1 MHQAVDVVDE
11 VIDAVLGIDVGTGSL
26 KAGLFGLDGTPFGVR
41 QAAYAIA
48 SPERDAQEQ
57 DPRDW
62 WAALSHT
69 CGALLQSRRVRL
81 QAIAVGG
88 QAPTLAPVD
97 ADLRPA
103 HPAITWLD
111 PRPSVEAERLYARL
125 GEPVPVWGSWPAQA
139 AWFTRYRPE
148 ALRQTRWFLGCPD
161 YLTARLID
169 APTALLTVSDAELAA
184 GELDARYFPE
194 AWTPGQVIGRVGPAA
209 AAETGLPSGTPVVGG
224 HIDGLLG
231 VLGSGVERAG
241 DACVNSGTSATF
253 TVVSEP
259 PHGYPM
265 FGLHVAGTASNAGAA
280 LDWFLANVA
289 NVTDP
294 ARAFDELFD
303 AAGGLAPGANGLVF
317 LPNLAGE
324 RGVSH
329 DAYARGA
336 WVGLTLAHSRAHLFR
351 ALLEGVA
358 FSFRTMQDWLE
369 ASGAPVRDVR
379 CVGGQARSEVWNQ
392 IKADVLNRTVLL
404 PRVVEAVALGAAIL
418 AALGVGA
425 HPDLPTAVAAMVG
438 IERRF
443 EPLPVRVEQ
452 YARVFELYQSVY
464 PALRE
469 TNWRLHDLAHG

>member
-1 MHQAVDVVDE
+1 M
-11 VIDAVLGIDVGTGSL
+11 DAVLGIDVGTGSL
-26 KAGLFGLDGTPFGVR
+26 KAGLFALDGTPLGMRQSAYGV
-41 QAAYAIA
+41 A
-48 SPERDAQEQ
+48 SPEDDAQEQ

-62 WAALSHT
+62 WAALGST
-69 CGALLQSRRVRL
+69 CRALLGASDAHIRAV
-81 QAIAVGG
+81 AIGG

-97 ADLRPA
+97 AELQPT

-111 PRPSVEAERLYARL
+111 PRPSAEAERLYARL
-125 GEPVPVWGSWPAQA
+125 GQPVPVWGSWPAQA
-139 AWFTRYRPE
+139 AWFTRQRPD
-148 ALRQTRWFLGCPD
+148 ALRRTRWLLGSPD
-161 YLTARLID
+161 YLTSRLIC
-169 APTALLTVSDAELAA
+169 APTALLAVTEPELAA

-194 AWTPGQVIGRVGPAA
+194 AWTPGEIVGVVSAEA
-209 AAETGLPSGTPVVGG
+209 AAETGLSVDTPVVGG

-231 VLGSGVERAG
+231 VLGSGVERPG

-259 PHGYPM
+259 PGGYPM
-265 FGLHVAGTASNAGAA
+265 FGLHVAGTAANAGAA

-289 NVTDP
+289 DP
-294 ARAFDELFD
+294 AGAFEDLFEV
-303 AAGGLAPGANGLVF
+303 AARLAPGADGLAF
-317 LPNLAGE
+317 LPNLAGD

-336 WVGLTLAHSRAHLFR
+336 WVGLTLGHSRAHLFR

-358 FSFRTMQDWLE
+358 FSFRSMQDWLE

-379 CVGGQARSEVWNQ
+379 CVGGQARSDLWNQ

-418 AALGVGA
+418 AALGIGA
-425 HPDLPTAVAAMVG
+425 YPDLPTAVATMVS

-443 EPLPVRVEQ
+443 EPDPERVER
-452 YARVFELYQSVY
+452 YARVFEIYQSLY

-469 TNWRLHDLAHG
+469 TNWRLHDLARGAGRG